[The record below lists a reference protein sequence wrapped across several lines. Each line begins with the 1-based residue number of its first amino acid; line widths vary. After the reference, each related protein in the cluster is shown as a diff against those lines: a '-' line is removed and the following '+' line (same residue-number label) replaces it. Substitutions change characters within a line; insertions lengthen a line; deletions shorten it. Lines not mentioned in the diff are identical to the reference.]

1 MRGAPITRFRPR
13 VHQQHIRAC
22 SRVLLEFDEVFA
34 RDEDL
39 LLAVADGSKHHQ
51 RIISAPQEYRA
62 NR

>member
-1 MRGAPITRFRPR
+1 
-13 VHQQHIRAC
+13 
-22 SRVLLEFDEVFA
+22 VLLEFDEVFA